1 MTKKLSSLLAV
12 AATFLPVVVFA
23 ASDLMGVLGVIKD
36 MLNTIVPMLI
46 TLALIYFFW
55 GLALYIKEAGNDA
68 DRKKAVAIMLNG
80 VLALFV
86 MVSVWGLVNLL
97 SRTFLS
103 GVNTTNVDLP
113 QIPTS
118 Y

>member
-1 MTKKLSSLLAV
+1 MSKKLFSLLVV
-12 AATFLPVVVFA
+12 AATFSPVVVLA
-23 ASDLMGVLGVIKD
+23 ANTLQGILEVIKD

-68 DRKKAVAIMLNG
+68 DRKKAIAIMLNG

-97 SRTFLS
+97 SQTFLT
-103 GVNTTNVDLP
+103 GVSNTITVP
-113 QIPTS
+113 QVPT

>member
-12 AATFLPVVVFA
+12 TATFLPVVVFA
-23 ASDLMGVLGVIKD
+23 AGDLMGVLEVIKD

-68 DRKKAVAIMLNG
+68 DRKKAIAIMLNG

-97 SRTFLS
+97 SETFLR
-103 GVNTTNVDLP
+103 GVGTTITVP
-113 QIPTS
+113 QVPT